1 MIRLL
6 LVGVGSALGYSLA
19 KQKLSR
25 INMIFVAL
33 SGFVAYKLTQQA
45 MLEAGEITQN
55 EIAGLDKQGVLE
67 SMTCPTPGAKKRSR
81 GAGQGR
87 AYGRGSGPIGTPVK
101 RKKRPRVRTVDAE
114 VLS

>member
-6 LVGVGSALGYSLA
+6 LVAVGGALGYSLA

-55 EIAGLDKQGVLE
+55 EIAGLDGQGVLE
-67 SMTCPTPGAKKRSR
+67 SITCPAPGNKRRSS
-81 GAGQGR
+81 GAGRGG
-87 AYGRGSGPIGTPVK
+87 AYGRGRGPMGVPVG
-101 RKKRPRVRTVDAE
+101 RKPRARVRTVDAE
-114 VLS
+114 VVR